1 MKNRNW
7 LVCVLLAAV
16 LLAACSGGGDVS
28 GSGGSVD
35 SSGHV
40 TLDFWYALGGDAGAA
55 VEELVARFNASQSDI
70 TIVATYQGDYT
81 TAMAKIYS
89 AIAGETVPNVV
100 QIGGAPLLG
109 SSDTIIPI
117 TDFTTGDTSF
127 DLASIRPAF
136 LEYNTAG
143 GVLWSLPFNNSVPIL
158 YYNQDLFTAA
168 GLDPESPPQ
177 NLDELLVAAQAL
189 TTSPDASG
197 MPTQWGLNTRDDTH
211 WFLSTMIL
219 ENGGQIVSADESQM
233 LYNSPAAVAMLQL
246 WGDWV
251 NTYRVMPANQHTES
265 LTDFLAGKLGM
276 LLGSTS
282 VLTSVQTQAS
292 FQVGTA
298 MFPAVG
304 TNRQVPLGGGSL
316 AIFKNDDTRLL
327 SASWEFVKFMISPES
342 SLYLTTQTGYIPIY
356 ADALD
361 WPEIQTLVAENPTR
375 KAAIDSLP
383 YAVSIPVFSALGNSW
398 GQPLPSKPW
407 MMPRHQWT
415 MPLRLNSRSLPEIRL
430 RPLGP
435 PCTKE
440 VGSPALSA
448 ACSVPTSV
456 SLLTEAGYPASPRAA
471 PWGNP
476 ASGAPWPIDPPNN
489 PPEPLRKHP
498 FRQPAPGCGN
508 PASRWWCCP
517 VSWMARRSR
526 LLFGWQNKFL
536 PSWPVTRIS
545 PAHYSACPCRQPVS

>member
-383 YAVSIPVFSALGNSW
+383 YAVSIPVFSALGNSDLAVRVAI
-398 GQPLPSKPW
+398 QKV
-407 MMPRHQWT
+407 
-415 MPLRLNSRSLPEIRL
+415 E
-430 RPLGP
+430 LGAA
-435 PCTKE
+435 TAQQ
-440 VGSPALSA
+440 ALDDA
-448 ACSVPTSV
+448 KASVDNAIKTQFQV
-456 SLLTEAGYPASPRAA
+456 A
-471 PWGNP
+471 P
-476 ASGAPWPIDPPNN
+476 
-489 PPEPLRKHP
+489 
-498 FRQPAPGCGN
+498 
-508 PASRWWCCP
+508 
-517 VSWMARRSR
+517 
-526 LLFGWQNKFL
+526 
-536 PSWPVTRIS
+536 
-545 PAHYSACPCRQPVS
+545 